1 MGAAKQKGDL
11 LEDVAAL
18 LLERKDAKIDK
29 RIKIPVAD
37 PRSNRTREIDVLLTS
52 YIDIDEY
59 PIRIAIECKNEKDK
73 VGVEKIDAFFGKLH
87 DVGIPTQHGIY
98 VSPTGYTKGAL
109 ERAKADGIRTLIIE
123 GLTAD
128 RLSIEI
134 YKARQSMVYLAL
146 TWEEMYRFKD
156 EADYSYDSCK
166 KLPAEIVIEFN
177 IERYGHGMPG
187 ILNAIWEKWRTG
199 EMSSTLGKH
208 SIAIILP
215 EGYQFDNDQSEKYTS
230 LVIVKCKIFGFLFKM
245 AGSAKDFI
253 LKDAETGKL
262 EKRNIKAEFSKD
274 SNMSMLGWLES
285 EEALSQ
291 HISLGGIH
299 VYGRIK
305 IPRIIT
311 SRCYWPPS
319 KRAVQRIRELYDSK
333 DEITFGKVEGSN
345 LHQAWEDFE
354 KTETNSDNATSDHQ

>member
-18 LLERKDAKIDK
+18 LLESKDAKIDK

-52 YIDIDEY
+52 YINIDEY

-123 GLTAD
+123 GLTAN

-134 YKARQSMVYLAL
+134 HKARQSMVYIAL
-146 TWEEMYRFKD
+146 TWEDMFRFRD
-156 EADYSYDSCK
+156 ETDLSYNNYK
-166 KLPAEIVIEFN
+166 KLPREIVVEFN
-177 IERYGHGMPG
+177 LARYGHGMSG
-187 ILNAIWEKWRTG
+187 ILNAIWEKWITG
-199 EMSSTLGKH
+199 EILSTLGKH
-208 SIAIILP
+208 YIAIILP
-215 EGYQFDNDQSEKYTS
+215 KGYQFDNEPSEECNC
-230 LVIVKCKIFGFLFKM
+230 LVKVRCKVFGFLFERDGC
-245 AGSAKDFI
+245 ANDFI

-262 EKRNIKAEFSKD
+262 EKRKINAEFLKD
-274 SNMSMLGWLES
+274 NNRSMLGWLES
-285 EEALSQ
+285 EEELSQ
-291 HISLGGIH
+291 HIASGGIH

-305 IPRIIT
+305 LPRIIT
-311 SRCYWPPS
+311 SKCYWPPS

-333 DEITFGKVEGSN
+333 NEITFWKVEGSN
-345 LHQAWEDFE
+345 LHRAWEDFE